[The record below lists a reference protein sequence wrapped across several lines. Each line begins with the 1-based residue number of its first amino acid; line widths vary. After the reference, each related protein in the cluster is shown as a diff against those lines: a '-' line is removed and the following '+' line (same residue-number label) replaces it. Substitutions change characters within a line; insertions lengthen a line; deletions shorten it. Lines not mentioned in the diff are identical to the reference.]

1 MKTKPIRKFDILR
14 VLTSC
19 SADCYSF
26 QPITSHWPTAQTCTV
41 FLRSALYVQVALPQL
56 LGAEANEKALV
67 AELGCRFLLHV
78 R

>member
-1 MKTKPIRKFDILR
+1 MFSRLLQFSTYHFTL
-14 VLTSC
+14 
-19 SADCYSF
+19 AYS
-26 QPITSHWPTAQTCTV
+26 TDLHG